1 VDSFENCPLLTIVYD
16 YSDYTPTVGDSDGKV
31 VIGDSDSGKT
41 VSSSTN
47 STTATTTTTKASS
60 PATGDNGIGAV
71 SVLALTVGASAWMLR
86 KRK

>member
-1 VDSFENCPLLTIVYD
+1 LLTIVYD
-16 YSDYTPTVGDSDGKV
+16 YSDYTDNTPTVGDSDGKV
-31 VIGDSDSGKT
+31 VIGDSNSDSGKT

-47 STTATTTTTKASS
+47 GTTATTTTTKASS